1 MDVNGLTDEALA
13 AYVTALRLEQ
23 LRRRGLLVCVNC
35 GDSFAGRA
43 DARFCS
49 GRCRVAVHR
58 ERIAAMWTENS
69 GVIGIGYEGISPADL
84 IKALQGW
91 GVKTLVDVRLNAVSR
106 KAGFSKKSLSAALNE
121 AGIAYLHLPELGN
134 PRDNRDA
141 YGELDSVAARAARDA
156 FRSRLADSDSADALE
171 RLVEIAN
178 SQHVAVFC
186 YEKSELHCHRQ
197 QVLAAARDRLEEL
210 VGV

>member
-1 MDVNGLTDEALA
+1 
-13 AYVTALRLEQ
+13 
-23 LRRRGLLVCVNC
+23 
-35 GDSFAGRA
+35 
-43 DARFCS
+43 
-49 GRCRVAVHR
+49 
-58 ERIAAMWTENS
+58 MWTENS

-106 KAGFSKKSLSAALNE
+106 KAGFSKKSLSAALNAE
-121 AGIAYLHLPELGN
+121 GIAYLHLPELGN
-134 PRDNRDA
+134 PRENRDA

-156 FRSRLADSDSADALE
+156 FRSRLADDDPSDALE
-171 RLVEIAN
+171 RLVDLAN
-178 SQHVAVFC
+178 TQHVAVFC